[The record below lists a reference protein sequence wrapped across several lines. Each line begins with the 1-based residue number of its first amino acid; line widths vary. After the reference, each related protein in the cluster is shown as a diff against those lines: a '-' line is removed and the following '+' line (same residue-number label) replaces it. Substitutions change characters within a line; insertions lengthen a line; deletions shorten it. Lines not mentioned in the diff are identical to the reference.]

1 MKIYTRTGDDGTT
14 GLFGAGRVAKDHA
27 RIEAIGTVDETNAA
41 IGVAH
46 ASSGHQPNIRELLSR
61 LQHELFVAGA
71 DLATPLSARAN
82 TQRISQE
89 HITNLELAIDALGEP
104 LAPLKH
110 FVLPGGT
117 DLAARLHLARVVC
130 RRAERRVVTLDRL
143 ELLNELVVIY
153 LNRLSDLLFVLARR
167 ANHNADSPDVFW
179 MPRNE
184 D

>member
-46 ASSGHQPNIRELLSR
+46 ASSSGQPDIMKLLSS
-61 LQHELFVAGA
+61 LQHDLFVTGA
-71 DLATPLSARAN
+71 DLATPLSARAK
-82 TQRISQE
+82 TQRITPE
-89 HITNLELAIDALGEP
+89 HVTHLERTIDTLEEP
-104 LAPLKH
+104 LTALKY

-130 RRAERRVVTLDRL
+130 RRAERRVVSLSRH
-143 ELLNELVVIY
+143 EELNELVLTY

-167 ANHNADSPDVFW
+167 ANFDVNSPDVFW
-179 MPRNE
+179 MPRN
-184 D
+184 DD